1 MYNSFLTLSDMGLVP
16 WKGQPS
22 PTSTPSLVSTHN
34 ARNKE
39 YQSTLEFVP
48 APHPSCLTL
57 ASFGECL
64 KSTHREHRRSVIL
77 CILWFNQS
85 HFWKQWQDV
94 LSFAL
99 VSYYYYVIEAAVVS
113 DVSKVYAQPLLASYH
128 MPESKWTVSQWSNKV
143 NKLDFAHGSDQ
154 PKMFKIP

>member
-1 MYNSFLTLSDMGLVP
+1 MHLT
-16 WKGQPS
+16 
-22 PTSTPSLVSTHN
+22 
-34 ARNKE
+34 
-39 YQSTLEFVP
+39 
-48 APHPSCLTL
+48 
-57 ASFGECL
+57 
-64 KSTHREHRRSVIL
+64 KSTRVLLSLSQHLTPPASHLLALGSAWKALTENTEG
-77 CILWFNQS
+77 LWFYAS
-85 HFWKQWQDV
+85 CGLIRAIFGSSDK
-94 LSFAL
+94 LSSL